1 MASSF
6 DEWKKK
12 QAASA
17 SGQASSSTANT
28 RSGFDAWRNKKFGI
42 ATPEQAPASATPAK
56 SAFVSSFQKDKAVKQ
71 QAAADAYGPK
81 KIEPAIGPKK
91 ESYTPQTTFNRTKEE
106 APAPSTPEQK
116 PTFTQRVLNTVK
128 EGASILGKPL
138 ASGIIN
144 KATNYVGKEA
154 YKNPEQAVK
163 KSVDAAWRGA
173 VSLLGSTVSAARY
186 GQEKIQQDPTALRD
200 PVTKFVLKFAGGEAI
215 DKKITQL
222 SQWAAKYDPTGP
234 MLKRADESL
243 KAYQERIS
251 PITEDYQ
258 RAPLKEKFTTRL
270 PETLYNYLPET
281 AGAMVPYMIQPELG
295 AVMMFGDTA
304 NQVKQDALAH
314 GVEPQQAELLAVRTA
329 AAVSML
335 DRLGVGEIAP
345 KVKGKILQN
354 VLSATKKLWSF
365 SKEPLTESAQEV
377 AQIMAEKTFKDV
389 GLPEAQ
395 ERILTAGFLG
405 IFFDQGMKG
414 VGLARQSFETKTL
427 PDGFDKL
434 DNATQAEFLQA
445 TEEAKKEQ
453 AVSGTLSEQ
462 TANKLEAVFNKVDE
476 AIAKTQTDEIRA
488 GAINEI
494 FNSPINEDTVTL
506 TEEIGSDPD
515 MRLAFKQS
523 MVDLNDANDPALEQS
538 TREQGLVFKRVTE
551 QNDPILKDFE
561 SLPAFYDPSAGQIVF
576 NEAIIAKT
584 LKHLADGKVIIVG
597 DGKLVNYFVKKEG
610 ESLAEL
616 KTRYETELI
625 KHEIAHVKTITQEDI
640 NRYEQLQAQ
649 GKTAEAQ
656 RLKVNLEERANRY
669 TVENAKTALDQSTAD
684 IIEKV
689 IQREQNKSD
698 STQQLELNAYARSEK
713 EDGYK
718 AWKRLVSRETNLVNA
733 NFDEIQSYLGPKEA
747 NKRFEDALDRQDVV
761 GGDYQFDE
769 LIATFQK
776 RYAKESVNKSTA
788 KSTKEQSKEVA
799 EAFKKLPERIKK
811 AIASEIKAARKSGST
826 VDADTLRKRITERVL
841 KAEQR
846 HLERGPM
853 RKRLQS
859 IERTR
864 TMKSIRKLV
873 RAARTTRTLSGN
885 KKAKISVD
893 AQRLINGS
901 KKDGIL
907 GIAKVLGMNRKK
919 VLAQVTQEMIDW
931 REKNPEAIELPEAMA
946 INIQIAESA
955 GIAQQTIRELRETEA
970 FIKGIVE
977 DGKADRLS
985 VVEKIRERN
994 TNFVESV
1001 KEHLTGNKDYKPE
1014 GLVRSDAKVKP
1025 SLATGRGMFW
1035 GSAPV
1040 GDFARRLGKQAERL
1054 FADTVSANEQTK
1066 AHVNRV
1072 WSKIEAMGVDVYG
1085 GAKNYHNSLKKDA
1098 SNVINLGEF
1107 TNARGET
1114 KKLELSR
1121 LQAMGI
1127 YASKKDAKYLQN
1139 LTDEKGNAF
1148 TPEMMEAS
1156 DSLLSKQDKEYITK
1170 VVEIAYK
1177 GQYKRFAEAVQQAS
1191 GVDLGFTENYA
1202 GSIYYETNPEED
1214 IENPAV
1220 DLINSSLQ
1228 KHVTGIQNSAKK
1240 SRTNFIGEMKLTK
1253 NPIFDAMRYVAATEH
1268 FINMHDKIGKW
1279 EALLKDRNTR
1289 EAMEKKVGKEFTFL
1303 LEQHIEDIRS
1313 GGLSSQQIDS
1323 TNKLIDQLMGNVSGA
1338 LLASP
1343 GVWAGQ
1349 SASILQFK
1357 AEAGIGPGFV
1367 DGIRKHKELLPI
1379 LKKYAPSVD
1388 ARIMENANQ
1397 VLAEIGK
1404 DPTKINT
1411 VLSGIQK
1418 MQGVPLDF
1426 MDKMTTL
1433 AGTLGMFEVKT
1444 RKYMKQ
1450 GLTQEQA
1457 YEAAGRDVNLAIVN
1471 TQSTKSALGKS
1482 YWEKRNNTL
1491 KLITGLR
1498 NQPNKMARATFD
1510 AIGKLKKGEI
1520 TPAEFIHFQVYAS
1533 ILQPI
1538 MYTAV
1543 RHTTKQGIRAGKI
1556 AILNMVG
1563 TAAAKAIA
1571 DKMQA
1576 EQDDDEENYWSSVI
1590 AGITSQALGFF
1601 MLGDLANILMA
1612 NKFQGKNYEY
1622 RPAVITTV
1630 MQDAL
1635 DALKAF
1641 TSGESVNSRKT
1652 GLLKGLRAVS
1662 RSLGVGDPLGLIP
1675 IIQDAIKYDTAQIKK
1690 TPEYKR
1696 AQKIKNKEKALKE
1709 KEKEKEKARK

>member
-1 MASSF
+1 MSTYADLLAKRRNSNSGDKKAASNKKTTAKKTYAQIL
-6 DEWKKK
+6 DERRGIKPTPTFAKEEKPPIMSTVKANEAAKKRIQAYAPAQNMSVAPKKK
-12 QAASA
+12 DEPLTFKGVPESMKVTGDTTLAYSPTKSSTKAVIEDTGQKPTLGYAVATAPSKLVAKAGSLFGRTTAAAGTAATKSAQFLTEAAVNNQGYWNPLHNPITKKMAKVFGQEEKLNAFNAKVDQYVLNPFKGATQGVNKRVMRMEETLDIEDPEGYQDLSFTGKLTKHPIHFLEKNLPGIAGTMSYYLA
-17 SGQASSSTANT
+17 SGGTGLVVTAASTAN
-28 RSGFDAWRNKKFGI
+28 D
-42 ATPEQAPASATPAK
+42 
-56 SAFVSSFQKDKAVKQ
+56 VKQ
-71 QAAADAYGPK
+71 DAMAHG
-81 KIEPAIGPKK
+81 
-91 ESYTPQTTFNRTKEE
+91 
-106 APAPSTPEQK
+106 
-116 PTFTQRVLNTVK
+116 VK
-128 EGASILGKPL
+128 EQDAERLGAITGVV
-138 ASGIIN
+138 I
-144 KATNYVGKEA
+144 
-154 YKNPEQAVK
+154 
-163 KSVDAAWRGA
+163 GA
-173 VSLLGSTVSAARY
+173 IDKISLGSGSKVLARFQSPALQKVLGNTFVKHLVSIA
-186 GQEKIQQDPTALRD
+186 GEGLGEITQEKIQIAAERTFKE
-200 PVTKFVLKFAGGEAI
+200 V
-215 DKKITQL
+215 
-222 SQWAAKYDPTGP
+222 SQS
-234 MLKRADESL
+234 EE
-243 KAYQERIS
+243 QER
-251 PITEDYQ
+251 
-258 RAPLKEKFTTRL
+258 L
-270 PETLYNYLPET
+270 
-281 AGAMVPYMIQPELG
+281 
-295 AVMMFGDTA
+295 
-304 NQVKQDALAH
+304 
-314 GVEPQQAELLAVRTA
+314 
-329 AAVSML
+329 
-335 DRLGVGEIAP
+335 
-345 KVKGKILQN
+345 
-354 VLSATKKLWSF
+354 
-365 SKEPLTESAQEV
+365 
-377 AQIMAEKTFKDV
+377 
-389 GLPEAQ
+389 
-395 ERILTAGFLG
+395 LTAGFLSMFTATG
-405 IFFDQGMKG
+405 
-414 VGLARQSFETKTL
+414 FEVASSAKNSL
-427 PDGFDKL
+427 SSGQMPDGFDNVPKTKQDAFL
-434 DNATQAEFLQA
+434 SVLNEVNIVQSQGKPVPPELQA
-445 TEEAKKEQ
+445 KYFEA
-453 AVSGTLSEQ
+453 
-462 TANKLEAVFNKVDE
+462 ANAVDE
-476 AIAKTQTDEIRA
+476 SVQEAESAEMKAEVIYK
-488 GAINEI
+488 AINE
-494 FNSPINEDTVTL
+494 PI
-506 TEEIGSDPD
+506 TEESLDALEDAPPD
-515 MRLAFKQS
+515 MRLAFEQS

-561 SLPAFYDPSAGQIVF
+561 NLPVFYDPPTGQIVF

-597 DGKLVNYFVKKEG
+597 AGKLVNSFIKKEG

-625 KHEIAHVKTITQEDI
+625 KHEMAHVKTITQEDI
-640 NRYEQLQAQ
+640 NLFEKLQAE

-656 RLKVNLEERANRY
+656 RLKVNLEERANKY
-669 TVENAKTALDQSTAD
+669 TVENAKTAVDKDTAD

-689 IQREQNKSD
+689 VQREQNKSD
-698 STQQLELNAYARSEK
+698 STQQMELNAYARSEK

-718 AWKRLVSRETNLVNA
+718 AWRRMVSRETNLVNA

-761 GGDYQFDE
+761 GGDTQFDE
-769 LIATFQK
+769 LIASFQK
-776 RYAKESVNKSTA
+776 RYAKESANKSKT
-788 KSTKEQSKEVA
+788 KNTKEQGKEVA

-919 VLAQVTQEMIDW
+919 VLAQATQEMIDW

-946 INIQIAESA
+946 INIQIAKSA

-994 TNFVESV
+994 TKLIESV
-1001 KEHLTGNKDYKPE
+1001 KEHLTGEKNYQPE
-1014 GLVRSDAKVKP
+1014 GLVRSDDKVKP
-1025 SLATGRGMFW
+1025 SLKTGRGMFW

-1040 GDFARRLGKQAERL
+1040 GDFARKLGKQAEKL
-1054 FADTVSANEQTK
+1054 FAKTVSASEQTK
-1066 AHVNRV
+1066 AHVNRTV
-1072 WSKIEAMGVDVYG
+1072 AKVEAMGVDVYG
-1085 GAKNYHNSLKKDA
+1085 GQKNYYKAVKKDA
-1098 SNVINLGEF
+1098 SNVVNLGEF

-1127 YASKKDAKYLQN
+1127 YASRKDAKYLQN
-1139 LTDEKGNAF
+1139 LTNEKGNAF
-1148 TPEMMEAS
+1148 TEEMIAAS

-1170 VVEIAYK
+1170 VVDIAYK

-1202 GSIYYETNPEED
+1202 GSIHYETNPEED
-1214 IENPAV
+1214 LENPAV

-1228 KHVTGIQNSAKK
+1228 KHVTGLQNSAKK
-1240 SRTNFIGEMKLTK
+1240 SRTNFIGEMKLST
-1253 NPIFDAMRYVAATEH
+1253 NPIFDAIQYVASTEH
-1268 FINMHDKIGKW
+1268 FINMHDKIGQW

-1313 GGLSSQQIDS
+1313 GGLTSE
-1323 TNKLIDQLMGNVSGA
+1323 KIDQAGKDINSLTGNISGA
-1338 LLASP
+1338 LLTSF
-1343 GVWAGQ
+1343 GVWGGQ
-1349 SASILQFK
+1349 AASIFQFK
-1357 AEAGIGPGFV
+1357 AEAGIGSGFV

-1379 LKKYAPSVD
+1379 LKKYAPAVD
-1388 ARIMENANQ
+1388 SRVMDNANQ
-1397 VLAEIGK
+1397 ILAEISK
-1404 DPTKINT
+1404 DPTKINS
-1411 VLSGIQK
+1411 VLSGIRKAQSL
-1418 MQGVPLDF
+1418 PLEF
-1426 MDKMTTL
+1426 MDKITTL

-1471 TQSTKSALGKS
+1471 TQSTSSHLGKS
-1482 YWEKRNNTL
+1482 YWEKRNQAI

-1498 NQPNKMARATFD
+1498 NQPNKMARATFG
-1510 AIGKLKKGEI
+1510 AIDKRRKGEI
-1520 TPAEFIHFQVYAS
+1520 TTAELIHFQVYAS
-1533 ILQPI
+1533 VIQPI
-1538 MYTAV
+1538 AYTTIRFGVNYAV
-1543 RHTTKQGIRAGKI
+1543 KAAKI
-1556 AILNMVG
+1556 SLLYMAG

-1571 DKMQA
+1571 DDLEKEQQEELEKFFSGGFTPDGVINFLKAQA
-1576 EQDDDEENYWSSVI
+1576 P
-1590 AGITSQALGFF
+1590 GITSQALGFF
-1601 MLGDLANILMA
+1601 AIGDLVNVLMA

-1630 MQDAL
+1630 MQDAI
-1635 DALKAF
+1635 DMLKLF
-1641 TSGESVNSRKT
+1641 TSSEGVNAWKT

-1696 AQKIKNKEKALKE
+1696 AQKIKKKEKALKE
-1709 KEKEKEKARK
+1709 KEKARK